1 MACGTVAGEGL
12 ITYMRTDGVSLSA
25 EAVDA
30 LRDTIG
36 KMYGEDH
43 LPAGGP
49 RVYKSRAKNAQVSL
63 TRVGQVGSGSSWHV
77 GQVGRD

>member
-1 MACGTVAGEGL
+1 M

-30 LRDTIG
+30 LRDTI
-36 KMYGEDH
+36 KRVYGADH

-49 RVYKSRAKNAQVSL
+49 RVYKSKAKNAQV
-63 TRVGQVGSGSSWHV
+63 RRG
-77 GQVGRD
+77 